1 MVILSC
7 IILKSRLKKSFI
19 LLFITLSVG
28 NLWANPSIPDT
39 ISIGNV
45 RVSIHSSAKPIL
57 EKEFSMLGTN
67 KKYVASL
74 VDKMRLYF
82 PVMEPILANG
92 NIPLDFKYLSVQ
104 ESSLNPNAVSTSNA
118 VGYWQFKAETAKDV
132 GLKVN
137 DEIDERRH
145 IMEATKGA
153 VNYLNRNNGVL
164 RNWVSTLLSYRVGL
178 GTLKKLPYAV
188 NWADKTVIEVDSST
202 DWYVLRFLAYKEFW
216 SEKMASLPISKDS
229 TNLITY
235 QAGKGKNLYELSDE
249 LQVNYDELKRY
260 NAWVLKDWIPED
272 KNYTL
277 YHPSNIKPF
286 VRLEIKPQEPIFT
299 ASVDSTKLYTP
310 TKTVKTKNKEILSDQ
325 FEVRNHTVVAGESLS
340 SIAAKYEMKLAD
352 LLHLN
357 NLSMSSIVTIGQKIK
372 VNRRV
377 PMLEIISQ
385 KMDEKSKNEPQKPTT
400 PVSEVEIKVEE
411 EEVRKISSK
420 ETEKSFYIAPAESRE
435 IIIKSETK
443 TDEPITV
450 NVQKPEPQK
459 EEPVVVKQISKP
471 TEPVFYIHE
480 VEPGD
485 TLFKLARVYQ
495 VSVDDLVRWNNL
507 GKNPT
512 IKVGQKIKL
521 KP

>member
-1 MVILSC
+1 
-7 IILKSRLKKSFI
+7 
-19 LLFITLSVG
+19 
-28 NLWANPSIPDT
+28 
-39 ISIGNV
+39 
-45 RVSIHSSAKPIL
+45 
-57 EKEFSMLGTN
+57 
-67 KKYVASL
+67 
-74 VDKMRLYF
+74 
-82 PVMEPILANG
+82 
-92 NIPLDFKYLSVQ
+92 
-104 ESSLNPNAVSTSNA
+104 
-118 VGYWQFKAETAKDV
+118 
-132 GLKVN
+132 
-137 DEIDERRH
+137 
-145 IMEATKGA
+145 
-153 VNYLNRNNGVL
+153 
-164 RNWVSTLLSYRVGL
+164 
-178 GTLKKLPYAV
+178 
-188 NWADKTVIEVDSST
+188 
-202 DWYVLRFLAYKEFW
+202 
-216 SEKMASLPISKDS
+216 
-229 TNLITY
+229 
-235 QAGKGKNLYELSDE
+235 
-249 LQVNYDELKRY
+249 
-260 NAWVLKDWIPED
+260 
-272 KNYTL
+272 
-277 YHPSNIKPF
+277 
-286 VRLEIKPQEPIFT
+286 
-299 ASVDSTKLYTP
+299 
-310 TKTVKTKNKEILSDQ
+310 
-325 FEVRNHTVVAGESLS
+325 
-340 SIAAKYEMKLAD
+340 
-352 LLHLN
+352 
-357 NLSMSSIVTIGQKIK
+357 MSSIVTIGQKIK

-459 EEPVVVKQISKP
+459 EEPVVEKQVSKP

>member
-1 MVILSC
+1 MVILSY

-19 LLFITLSVG
+19 LLLFSLSVG

-45 RVSIHSSAKPIL
+45 RVSIHASAKPIL
-57 EKEFSMLGTN
+57 EKEFAMLGTN

-82 PVMEPILANG
+82 PVMEPILTNG

-104 ESSLNPNAVSTSNA
+104 ESSLNPNAISTSNA
-118 VGYWQFKAETAKDV
+118 VGYWQFKLETAKDV

-164 RNWVSTLLSYRVGL
+164 HNWVSTLLSYRVGL
-178 GTLKKLPYAV
+178 GTLKKLPYAM
-188 NWADKTVIEVDSST
+188 NWADKTTIEVDSST

-235 QAGKGKNLYELSDE
+235 QTGKGKNLYELSDE

-272 KNYTL
+272 KNYTI
-277 YHPSNIKPF
+277 YHPSNIKPY
-286 VRLEIKPQEPIFT
+286 VQPASKHEEPIFT

-310 TKTVKTKNKEILSDQ
+310 SKSIKTKDKEILSDQ

-352 LLHLN
+352 LLRLN
-357 NLSMSSIVTIGQKIK
+357 NLSMSSMVTIGQKIK
-372 VNRRV
+372 VNRRI

-385 KMDEKSKNEPQKPTT
+385 KLDEKSKNEPQKPTP
-400 PVSEVEIKVEE
+400 PVEVDIKVEE
-411 EEVRKISSK
+411 EEVRKISST
-420 ETEKSFYIAPAESRE
+420 ETGKSFYIAPAESRE

-459 EEPVVVKQISKP
+459 EEPIVEKPVSKP
-471 TEPVFYIHE
+471 AEPVYYIHE

-495 VSVDDLVRWNNL
+495 VSVEDLVRWNNL